1 MFYGTAYATGLTTIR
16 SGPNSLSFDI
26 SATTGKNTMVFIPLN
41 SGLSVSEYSFV
52 TFVNQDTTKDGEKK
66 AQILPSGTSGTQ
78 LVLNIDLDVTPE
90 AQIQLLID
98 PKAGDV
104 IKGRGE
110 GNLNM
115 NLNAAGDFK
124 ITGDYTIEEGDYLFT
139 LGNIFNKRFDV
150 ESGGMLTFNGD
161 LENAEIDLRASYKNL
176 KASLAPILPDLGDS
190 RYNERIPVE
199 PQIHLSGKLFN
210 PFVKFDIYLP
220 NADEETRTY
229 LKNMI
234 TSEEELSRQF
244 LFLLVMN
251 SFYTDNSMANK
262 PNTTSAG
269 TSAMA
274 ATTTEMVSNQLSN
287 WLSQISNDFDVGFN
301 YRPGY
306 GVNSQEVQVALSTQ
320 LLNDRVLINGNF
332 GTGDA
337 ANYYGYPI
345 TGDFDVEYKI
355 TEKIRF
361 KVFNRFNNNIYTG
374 RGVPY
379 TQGLGLFYKKDFNKF
394 SDLFRKKEK
403 SEPRKEDEIT
413 IEE

>member
-1 MFYGTAYATGLTTIR
+1 MAKKG
-16 SGPNSLSFDI
+16 SG
-26 SATTGKNTMVFIPLN
+26 
-41 SGLSVSEYSFV
+41 
-52 TFVNQDTTKDGEKK
+52 
-66 AQILPSGTSGTQ
+66 LPSGTSGTQ

-161 LENAEIDLRASYKNL
+161 LENAEIDLKASYKNL

-199 PQIHLSGKLFN
+199 PQIHLTGKLFN

-301 YRPGY
+301 YRPEMASP
-306 GVNSQEVQVALSTQ
+306 V
-320 LLNDRVLINGNF
+320 
-332 GTGDA
+332 
-337 ANYYGYPI
+337 
-345 TGDFDVEYKI
+345 
-355 TEKIRF
+355 
-361 KVFNRFNNNIYTG
+361 
-374 RGVPY
+374 
-379 TQGLGLFYKKDFNKF
+379 
-394 SDLFRKKEK
+394 
-403 SEPRKEDEIT
+403 
-413 IEE
+413 